1 MVPDVETA
9 TETKDKRKPYT
20 ELGILLDSDPAAAA
34 KRIKDRLAETRG
46 NASEAARREGIAY
59 ATLLRYFARLRVAGH
74 PVREEGKT
82 GRRADEDVP
91 RAVFRARASAVRKAA
106 RRRSGD
112 LTHHEA
118 LILAGKYP
126 AVGEPKSCVQLAEQL
141 GITRQAVQQAEARAL
156 AKLGLAET

>member
-1 MVPDVETA
+1 MGE
-9 TETKDKRKPYT
+9 KRRPYT
-20 ELGILLDSDPAAAA
+20 ELGVLLDADPEAAA
-34 KRIKDRLAETRG
+34 KRIKARLVETRG

-82 GRRADEDVP
+82 GRRRDEDVP
-91 RAVFRARASAVRKAA
+91 KSVFLARAAAVRKAA
-106 RRRSGD
+106 RKRSDD

-118 LILAGKYP
+118 QILAGKYP
-126 AVGEPKSCVQLAEQL
+126 AEGEPKSCVQLAQQL